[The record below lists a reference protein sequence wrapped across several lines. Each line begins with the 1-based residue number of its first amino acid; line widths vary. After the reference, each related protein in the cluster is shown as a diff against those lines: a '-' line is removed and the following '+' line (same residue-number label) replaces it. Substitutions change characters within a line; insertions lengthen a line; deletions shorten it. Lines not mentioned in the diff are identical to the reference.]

1 MKKFKK
7 YVKKSLSKAF
17 FKFKYGDNQFIGVK
31 LDKNYQVAEITP
43 IIPATRP
50 ILNDFRGRPFQL
62 CKEELTQRIKLLIHT
77 LEG

>member
-7 YVKKSLSKAF
+7 QARKSLSKAF

-43 IIPATRP
+43 IIPATRS
-50 ILNDFRGRPFQL
+50 ILNDFRGRPFPL
-62 CKEELTQRIKLLIHT
+62 CKEELTQKIMLLINT

>member
-7 YVKKSLSKAF
+7 QVRKSLSKAF

-43 IIPATRP
+43 IIPATRS
-50 ILNDFRGRPFQL
+50 ILNDFRGRPFTL
-62 CKEELTQRIKLLIHT
+62 CKEELTERIKSLIST